1 MQPQLCICIT
11 LLVNFFARLFP
22 RRLFLDVKL
31 SAKESE
37 KEKTGKSSF
46 SLPWSLA
53 LRHQA
58 FALAFVDR
66 WRTKYEDDAPE
77 AEEEAVSSV
86 KSSCPVHRCRKTKD
100 FFVFCSGKNLL
111 GIVSWFLLYCFTS
124 FVSGARNK
132 CLLTLNCLISLL
144 LRALTWDNGFF
155 FLLFFSE
162 HR

>member
-1 MQPQLCICIT
+1 M
-11 LLVNFFARLFP
+11 VNFFARLFP
-22 RRLFLDVKL
+22 RRLFLGVKL
-31 SAKESE
+31 CAKESE

-66 WRTKYEDDAPE
+66 RRTKYENDAPE

-86 KSSCPVHRCRKTKD
+86 KTSCTGHRCRKTKD

-124 FVSGARNK
+124 FVSGAGKMFIDLKLPDFTFIESVN
-132 CLLTLNCLISLL
+132 LGQ
-144 LRALTWDNGFF
+144 W
-155 FLLFFSE
+155 FLFSFIFL
-162 HR
+162 

>member
-1 MQPQLCICIT
+1 MVPCASSPGIC
-11 LLVNFFARLFP
+11 ARLRSP
-22 RRLFLDVKL
+22 
-31 SAKESE
+31 S
-37 KEKTGKSSF
+37 
-46 SLPWSLA
+46 
-53 LRHQA
+53 
-58 FALAFVDR
+58 
-66 WRTKYEDDAPE
+66 KYENDAPE

-86 KSSCPVHRCRKTKD
+86 KSSCTGHRCRKTKD

-132 CLLTLNCLISLL
+132 CLSTLNCLISLL

-162 HR
+162 HGLCRNRVLKNSTAENISPTIDKLNKNE